1 MAGSV
6 IIPKSFPKSSLKQ
19 SYWLR
24 YLLLGL
30 LANTAFGTLALLY
43 LKLVPPTYTSHSA
56 ITLPEAGS
64 AANVNLPNIGQASY
78 ENSSPYASST
88 QDPRE
93 NYKFI
98 AQSEPVLSAAASQLN
113 IPLAKFG
120 APRIRIIDGTT
131 IMTVDFRG
139 ATPEEARNK
148 SLAFYRA
155 FEAKLD
161 ELRGEEAI
169 RREAGFQTAL
179 SDSWKKLETAQQRLS
194 SYKADSGLNSN
205 DQLKD
210 LSNNIEQLRKQR
222 VEILA
227 QQQQAN
233 ARLSQLS
240 ASLNLSD
247 LEAVDAFT
255 LQTDQIF
262 QQNLKDYSEAS
273 ASLSVL
279 ESKFLPDNPQ
289 LVTEKAKQDAAQT
302 ALLNRSRY
310 LLGKPVS
317 QAVLHQLSLNST
329 NSDSARESLFQQ
341 LVTTQAE
348 QKGFQA
354 QAQATDQQITQLQ
367 DRLNKLAQKESVL
380 DALKRDLQVTEAVFS
395 STLTRLDIGKS
406 NAFGS
411 YPLVQFI
418 TPPNIPETA
427 SWPKKEFV
435 LLGAT
440 LGSLFATTGIALFG
454 ISQHQ
459 KGVNNQFNSKSKKS
473 EF

>member
-6 IIPKSFPKSSLKQ
+6 IFPKSFPKTSFKQ
-19 SYWLR
+19 SYWQR

-30 LANTAFGTLALLY
+30 LANATFGILALLY

-78 ENSSPYASST
+78 ENSSLYASTT

-98 AQSEPVLSAAASQLN
+98 AQSEPVLNAAANQLN
-113 IPLAKFG
+113 IPIAKFG
-120 APRIRIIDGTT
+120 KPRIGIIDGTT

-139 ATPEEARNK
+139 ASPEEARSK
-148 SLAFYRA
+148 SLAFHNA
-155 FEAKLD
+155 FEAKLN
-161 ELRGEEAI
+161 ELRSEEAI
-169 RREAGFQTAL
+169 RRESSVQNAL
-179 SDSWKKLETAQQRLS
+179 SDSWKKLEIAQQRLS
-194 SYKADSGLNSN
+194 TYKTSSGLSSN
-205 DQLKD
+205 EQLRY
-210 LSNNIEQLRKQR
+210 LSNNIEQLRKQK

-227 QQQQAN
+227 QQQQAS

-273 ASLSVL
+273 ATLSVL
-279 ESKFLPDNPQ
+279 DAKFLPGNPQ
-289 LVTEKAKQDAAQT
+289 LVAQQAKQNAAQT
-302 ALLNRSRY
+302 ALLNRSQY
-310 LLGKPVS
+310 LLRKPVS
-317 QAVLHQLSLNST
+317 QATIHQLSLNST

-354 QAQATDQQITQLQ
+354 QAQTTDEQITLLQ
-367 DRLNKLAQKESVL
+367 NRLNQLAQKESDL
-380 DALKRDLQVTEAVFS
+380 DALQRDLQVTEAVFS

-406 NAFGS
+406 DTFGS
-411 YPLVQFI
+411 YPLVQFV
-418 TPPNIPETA
+418 TQPNLPQTT

-435 LLGAT
+435 LFGTVLA
-440 LGSLFATTGIALFG
+440 SIFATTSIALFG
-454 ISQHQ
+454 MYRYQ
-459 KGVNNQFNSKSKKS
+459 KLVDLRPKSKFQKP
-473 EF
+473 

>member
-1 MAGSV
+1 MAGS
-6 IIPKSFPKSSLKQ
+6 ILLPKPYPKSHSTKQ
-19 SYWLR
+19 SYWQR
-24 YLLLGL
+24 YLFLGL
-30 LANTAFGTLALLY
+30 LANATFGILALLY
-43 LKLVPPTYTSHSA
+43 LKTVPPTYTSHSA
-56 ITLPEAGS
+56 ITLPEAGA

-78 ENSSPYASST
+78 ESSSLYASTT

-98 AQSEPVLSAAASQLN
+98 AQSEPVLSAAASHLN
-113 IPLAKFG
+113 IPLAEFG
-120 APRIRIIDGTT
+120 KPRVKIIDGTT
-131 IMTVDFRG
+131 IMTIDFRG

-148 SLAFYRA
+148 SLAFYHA
-155 FEAKLD
+155 FEVKLN
-161 ELRGEEAI
+161 ELRSEEAI
-169 RREAGFQTAL
+169 RRESSFQNAL
-179 SDSWKKLETAQQRLS
+179 SDSWKKLEVAQQRLS
-194 SYKADSGLNSN
+194 NYKTNSGLNSN

-210 LSNNIEQLRKQR
+210 LSNNIEQLRKQK

-227 QQQQAN
+227 QQQQAS

-273 ASLSVL
+273 ATLSVL
-279 ESKFLPDNPQ
+279 GAKFLPDNPQ
-289 LVTEKAKQDAAQT
+289 LVAQKAQQDAAQT
-302 ALLNRSRY
+302 ALLSRSQY

-317 QAVLHQLSLNST
+317 QTVLHQLSLNS
-329 NSDSARESLFQQ
+329 NSSDSARESLFQQ

-354 QAQATDQQITQLQ
+354 QAQATDEQITQLQ
-367 DRLNKLAQKESVL
+367 NRLNQLAQKEANL
-380 DALKRDLQVTEAVFS
+380 DALQRDLQVNEAVFS

-411 YPLVQFI
+411 YPLVQFV
-418 TPPNIPETA
+418 TQPSLPETVT
-427 SWPKKEFV
+427 WPQKEFV
-435 LLGAT
+435 LAGVVLA
-440 LGSLFATTGIALFG
+440 SVFATTGIALFG
-454 ISQHQ
+454 IHQ
-459 KGVNNQFNSKSKKS
+459 YRKTVDVRASSKTKNS
-473 EF
+473 

>member
-6 IIPKSFPKSSLKQ
+6 IIPKSFPIVSKQ
-19 SYWLR
+19 RYWQR

-30 LANTAFGTLALLY
+30 LANVAFGSLALLY

-56 ITLPEAGS
+56 VTLPEAGS

-78 ENSSPYASST
+78 ENSSLYGSTT

-113 IPLAKFG
+113 MPLAQFG
-120 APRIRIIDGTT
+120 VPRIKIIDGTT
-131 IMTVDFRG
+131 IMTVDFKG
-139 ATPEEARNK
+139 ASPEEARNK
-148 SLAFYRA
+148 SLAFYHA
-155 FEAKLD
+155 FEAKLSK
-161 ELRGEEAI
+161 LRSEESI
-169 RREAGFQTAL
+169 QREAGFQTAL
-179 SDSWKKLETAQQRLS
+179 STSWKKLEVAQQRLS
-194 SYKADSGLNSN
+194 NYKTDSGLTSN
-205 DQLKD
+205 DQVKD
-210 LSNNIEQLRKQR
+210 LSSNIEQLRKQK

-227 QQQQAN
+227 QQQQAS
-233 ARLSQLS
+233 ARLQQLS

-262 QQNLKDYSEAS
+262 QQNLKDYSEAN

-279 ESKFLPDNPQ
+279 GSKLQPDHPQ
-289 LVTEKAKQDAAQT
+289 LVTQQDKQNAAQA
-302 ALLNRSRY
+302 ALLKRSQY

-317 QAVLHQLSLNST
+317 QTVLHQLSLNGN

-348 QKGFQA
+348 QKGLQA
-354 QAQATDQQITQLQ
+354 QAETTNREIAQLQ
-367 DRLNKLAQKESVL
+367 ERLNKLAQKESVL
-380 DALKRDLQVTEAVFS
+380 DALNRDLQVSEAVFS

-411 YPLVQFI
+411 YPLVQFV
-418 TPPNIPETA
+418 TQPTLAETA
-427 SWPKKEFV
+427 SSPKKEFV
-435 LLGAT
+435 LIGAA
-440 LGSLFATTGIALFG
+440 LGSFFVTTGIALFG
-454 ISQHQ
+454 LRRHQ
-459 KGVNNQFNSKSKKS
+459 KSV
-473 EF
+473 EFKPNAKAKP